1 MLNFVEHVSNTV
13 LSMSAMV
20 NNKLY
25 VLLSLEVSL
34 IIGNFSTILE
44 ERYLDYANE
53 QVNAYT
59 IVMDYCI

>member
-1 MLNFVEHVSNTV
+1 
-13 LSMSAMV
+13 MSAMV